1 MQSQTIFFRLKTI
14 SPVHVG
20 CDEVYEPTGFV
31 IDEENG
37 ELISFDPYRFVEMLD
52 NDTRNEFSD
61 ICRKGTIASLI
72 EIYRFMR
79 RHKDLADGVRVG
91 VSPDFV
97 EHYRKTLK
105 LTGEKNVRQNL
116 NKYKIART
124 AFNPHTNAPYIPGS
138 SIKGSLR
145 TAVLN
150 FRNNGK
156 NYPKY
161 VGQGAGQKL
170 EEQLTGGAF
179 DTDPF
184 RLVKVSDFMPVGEVK
199 QRIVYGV
206 NKKKEPSKFKA
217 QGPPQIFEVLEPG
230 AEFIGSITIQS
241 TSALVINKPISSD
254 EITKALVLF
263 FGAEKKREDRELE
276 AVSVPPVKLSLSS
289 IQVPLRLGRHSGA
302 ECITVEGHRQIKIMK
317 GKGKGSE
324 TKNRATTIWLAAES
338 KSPSTNKSLRPFGW
352 VVLEQ
357 LSFAEMAVFQKQAE
371 KERRKLKKQQ
381 QEFLLGRKKKAVEQ
395 QAGLAAEEK
404 ERKQKLAEDRAAR
417 EKEKAAKEK
426 WQNMPE
432 EERDMAIIRGAETA
446 IANAPNLVPLKDVWP
461 KIESASPEHRQALA
475 RAFMESWQAE
485 GKWKVKKKNK
495 KQFAKVRKVKEILN
509 LF

>member
-20 CDEVYEPTGFV
+20 CDELYEPDGFV

-37 ELISFDPYRFVEMLD
+37 ELISFDPYSFVEMLD
-52 NDTRNEFSD
+52 NDARNEFSD
-61 ICRKGTIASLI
+61 ICQKGTIVSLI
-72 EIYRFMR
+72 EIYRFMK

-105 LTGEKNVRQNL
+105 LTGEKNVQQNL
-116 NKYKIART
+116 NKYQIART
-124 AFNPHTNAPYIPGS
+124 AFNPHSNAPYIPGS
-138 SIKGSLR
+138 AIKGSLR
-145 TAVLN
+145 TAILN
-150 FRNNGK
+150 FRNKGK
-156 NYPKY
+156 SYPKY
-161 VGQGAGQKL
+161 KGKGAGQKL
-170 EEQLTGGAF
+170 EKQLTGGAF
-179 DTDPF
+179 DNDPF

-217 QGPPQIFEVLEPG
+217 QGPPQIFEALEPG

-241 TSALVINKPISSD
+241 TSASVIKKPISSD
-254 EITKALVLF
+254 EIKKALVLF
-263 FGAEKKREDRELE
+263 FGAEKKKENRKLE
-276 AVSVPPVKLSLSS
+276 AMSVPPVELSLSS
-289 IQVPLRLGRHSGA
+289 NQVPLRLGRHSGA
-302 ECITVEGHRQIKIMK
+302 ECITVAGHRQIKIMK
-317 GKGKGSE
+317 GNGKSE
-324 TKNRATTIWLAAES
+324 TKDQATTIWLASES
-338 KSPSTNKSLRPFGW
+338 KNSSTNKHLRPFGW
-352 VVLEQ
+352 VILEQ
-357 LSFAEMAVFQKQAE
+357 LSVAEMAVFQKQAE

-395 QAGLAAEEK
+395 QASLAAEEK
-404 ERKQKLAEDRAAR
+404 EHKQKFAEDHAAR

-432 EERDMAIIRGAETA
+432 EERDLAIIRGAEIA
-446 IANAPNLVPLKDVWP
+446 IANAPNLVLLKDVWP

-495 KQFAKVRKVKEILN
+495 KQFAKVQKVKEILY